1 MSLRYKSIVVEPEP
15 GSKIE
20 TVAAEAETLANRS
33 GCPVA
38 FVFNGVPLFCAP
50 GDKFAA
56 AGCVS
61 QFNRALQAQRLCG
74 Q

>member
-1 MSLRYKSIVVEPEP
+1 MNFSFKSIVVEPEP

-20 TVAAEAETLANRS
+20 AVAADAESLATRS

-38 FVFNGVPLFCAP
+38 FEFNGVPLFCAP

-56 AGCVS
+56 SSCVS